1 MKISDVSVPQVY
13 KEESADFRFFLKW
26 FENSLTKIKY
36 DTENLPDLYDPL
48 RCPGWLL
55 WMLADTM
62 GFKYDDRLTTA
73 YNRLV
78 LVYFMSMIRNKGSK
92 DGVTLAAECNL
103 AQFNILEYGKEKDIL
118 NNRLEDTSIPV
129 NAVSVTPHT
138 PEGFIEVVYF
148 SDKIPINACIEYV
161 RPLGMYLFE
170 YAGVRMDAH
179 DKIAIDA
186 RLTRSNNNVGMSI
199 GPTHVGHYSRE
210 DYARLQKV
218 RDREIQGDRQ
228 EEQYIPYTHE
238 SSKIQYAPITQD
250 NRDREYDQ
258 SSGKTKREIYQ
269 EVVLQKIR
277 NTKAKL
283 TNAKVYGTNKY
294 SDTPFIH
301 DRQPVFYRNSEYEQ
315 IPTQNSVSPYINPG
329 YRALYSLQLANN
341 EHIVKSLVPVNPDY
355 DPDDPNVQMKDRE
368 PIFGLGY
375 RPTDVLVFD
384 PNREGPLP
392 DEADMYGDTVVFR
405 KNEDGDFYLAEGTME
420 GVYNLRYD
428 KDRDLETVANA
439 SEGMDIWVNDEDRT
453 SSYTKPRPAVN
464 PIMTAV
470 GDAMSLN
477 SKNNQYVL
485 REDRYNNY
493 PPQTTP
499 IQGEPSGTEYEQI
512 NNPEEPPVVSIYK
525 IKTDGELDGKVTQK
539 SEVDTD

>member
-26 FENSLTKIKY
+26 FENSLSKIQY
-36 DTENLPDLYDPL
+36 DTENTPDLYDPL
-48 RCPGWLL
+48 RCPSWLL

-103 AQFNILEYGKEKDIL
+103 AQFNILQYGKEKDIL
-118 NNRLEDTSIPV
+118 NNRLEDTSIPI
-129 NAVSVTPHT
+129 NSVSVTPHT
-138 PEGFIEVVYF
+138 PQGFIEVVYF
-148 SDKIPINACIEYV
+148 SDKVPINACIEYV
-161 RPLGMYLFE
+161 RPLGMYCFE
-170 YAGVRMDAH
+170 YAGVRMDAN

-186 RLTRSNNNVGMSI
+186 RLTRSENNIGMSI

-218 RDREIQGDRQ
+218 RDREIQGERQ
-228 EEQYIPYTHE
+228 AEDNIKYTHE
-238 SSKIQYAPITQD
+238 IDKIQYAPIIKD

-258 SSGKTKREIYQ
+258 SDGRTKREIYQ
-269 EVVLQKIR
+269 DVVLKRIR
-277 NTKAKL
+277 P
-283 TNAKVYGTNKY
+283 NKNELQEEDVTGSSRY
-294 SDTPFIH
+294 LDTPLIH
-301 DRQPVFYRNSEYEQ
+301 DREPVYYRNSKYEGE
-315 IPTQNSVSPYINPG
+315 PTQNSSSSYINPG

-355 DPDDPNVQMKDRE
+355 DPDDPNVEMKDRDQ
-368 PIFGLGY
+368 IFGLGY
-375 RPTDVLVFD
+375 RPTDVLTV
-384 PNREGPLP
+384 NRELPLP
-392 DEADMYGDTVVFR
+392 DEADINEETIVFR
-405 KNEDGDFYLAEGTME
+405 KHDDGSYHLDGGTME

-428 KDRDLETVANA
+428 KTEDLKTVANQA
-439 SEGMDIWVNDEDRT
+439 EGLDIWVNDEDRT
-453 SSYTKPRPAVN
+453 TSATRPRPAVN
-464 PIMTAV
+464 PIMTAI

-477 SKNNQYVL
+477 SRNDQYVL
-485 REDRYNNY
+485 REDKNGNY

-499 IQGEPSGTEYEQI
+499 IEGEPEGVEYEEI
-512 NNPEEPPVVSIYK
+512 NNPQDPPTIQIYK
-525 IKTDGELDGKVTQK
+525 IKSDGETDGKISEK